1 MEEAEFGSVEDVRVA
16 QVCLSA
22 DERVEEPVV
31 PLHPVTTP

>member
-1 MEEAEFGSVEDVRVA
+1 MKEAELNGVEDACVV

-22 DERVEEPVV
+22 DERIKERVV